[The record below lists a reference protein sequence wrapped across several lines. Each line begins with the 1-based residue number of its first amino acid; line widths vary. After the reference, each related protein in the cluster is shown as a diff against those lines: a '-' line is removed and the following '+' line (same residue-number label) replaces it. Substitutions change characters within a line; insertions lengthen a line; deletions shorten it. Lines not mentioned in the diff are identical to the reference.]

1 MNKSHK
7 CISDNHV
14 GVCDDCMVKVEELP
28 VFIGILNHGTLEVI
42 RLPTMYKGKSDV
54 DVHDYMD
61 SEYGH
66 DVDWMI
72 VNNFSNVSIPDYMNH
87 DLVVGDLVIAK
98 NEQEETGFYDKGEN
112 WIHAE
117 KGDMG
122 IVEYISHDGYPT
134 VRFKKS
140 GTATLLSINEIVI
153 VKNISSLV
161 GGLISE
167 VD

>member
-1 MNKSHK
+1 MNKLKITDIYDPKLGDS
-7 CISDNHV
+7 CLDAI
-14 GVCDDCMVKVEELP
+14 
-28 VFIGILNHGTLEVI
+28 FIGILNSQTSTLEVI

-72 VNNFSNVSIPDYMNH
+72 VDNFSNVSIPDYMSH
-87 DLVVGDLVIAK
+87 DLVVGDLVIA
-98 NEQEETGFYDKGEN
+98 NTHLSEHGFMKKGQD
-112 WIHAE
+112 WFHAK

-153 VKNISSLV
+153 VKNISSIV
-161 GGLISE
+161 GLISE